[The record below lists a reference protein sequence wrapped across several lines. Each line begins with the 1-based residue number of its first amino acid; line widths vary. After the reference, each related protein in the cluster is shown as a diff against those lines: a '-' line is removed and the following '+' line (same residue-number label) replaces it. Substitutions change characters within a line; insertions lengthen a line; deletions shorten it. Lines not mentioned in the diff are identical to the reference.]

1 MNVHRNVSPS
11 LRRALAGA
19 LLLGVVACGALLC
32 APVSASSDD
41 EALHRLTTPTGGIA
55 FEVVG
60 QVTNLPPAGAGQPAT
75 SQQYGYLS
83 LINGLTADQ
92 IFTTANPTL
101 QNERTARFT
110 FFTDAITERVIS
122 NGRLR
127 IVNRVGTTTI
137 YLHETPDGDF
147 NNRETFRDGTPVL
160 TMAYRQQVILDTGEG
175 TSGVPGTGTFTV
187 MNLLDVS
194 AANAFEIG
202 GESYQLGR
210 RRDQFRQF
218 YSGAPPAATPPS
230 GVFAGYAVAIDRAEP
245 DED

>member
-1 MNVHRNVSPS
+1 MDKFKSFLIAS
-11 LRRALAGA
+11 ILLITLAA
-19 LLLGVVACGALLC
+19 
-32 APVSASSDD
+32 APVSATSDD
-41 EALHRLTTPTGGIA
+41 GLHRLTTPIGGIA

-60 QVTNLPPAGAGQPAT
+60 QVTNFPPAGAGQPAT

-101 QNERTARFT
+101 QNETTARFT
-110 FFTDAITERVIS
+110 FFTDAVTERVIS

-137 YLHETPDGDF
+137 YLDETPDGDF
-147 NNRETFRDGTPVL
+147 NNRDTFRDGTAVL

-175 TSGVPGTGTFTV
+175 SPAVPGSATFTV

-194 AANAFEIG
+194 AVHTFEIG
-202 GESYQLGR
+202 GERYRLGK

-218 YSGAPPAATPPS
+218 YSCAPPATTPPS
-230 GVFAGYAVAIDRAEP
+230 GVFAGYAIAIERAEP
-245 DED
+245 DKD

>member
-1 MNVHRNVSPS
+1 MHKFKSFLIAS
-11 LRRALAGA
+11 ILFTTLAA
-19 LLLGVVACGALLC
+19 
-32 APVSASSDD
+32 APVSATSDD
-41 EALHRLTTPTGGIA
+41 GGSHRLTTPIGGIA

-60 QVTNLPPAGAGQPAT
+60 QVTNFPPAGAGQPAT

-101 QNERTARFT
+101 QNETTARFT
-110 FFTDAITERVIS
+110 FFTDAVTERVIS

-137 YLHETPDGDF
+137 YLDETPDGDF
-147 NNRETFRDGTPVL
+147 SNLNTFRDGTAVL

-175 TSGVPGTGTFTV
+175 IPVIPGSGTFTV
-187 MNLLDVS
+187 MNLLT
-194 AANAFEIG
+194 ATALQTFEIG
-202 GESYQLGR
+202 GENYRLGK

-218 YSGAPPAATPPS
+218 YSGAPTTTTPPN
-230 GVFAGYAVAIDRAEP
+230 GVFAGYAVAIERAQS
-245 DED
+245 DDKD